1 MIDRKKYKGKC
12 QNLLNTDSFI
22 QVDHDPTKAT
32 EGEIQRSIHKIK
44 NNLTKQE
51 YSRLY
56 PTGSSP
62 GKFYGRTKRHKLK
75 KGSSVDN
82 LPLRPV
88 ISNDGTAPNQ
98 LAKYLPK
105 LLSLLSKSQYTV
117 NSTKEFID
125 MIKKERI
132 PSSYKMISFDI
143 FFLYLLIFPV
153 VPLDYTVVL
162 TLKRIYGDKKIETKI
177 SRKDMKNMLPLCT
190 EKVHFTLEIIFTNK
204 KMVLP

>member
-82 LPLRPV
+82 
-88 ISNDGTAPNQ
+88 
-98 LAKYLPK
+98 
-105 LLSLLSKSQYTV
+105 SLLDQSFQMMELHQINWLNTYQ
-117 NSTKEFID
+117 NS
-125 MIKKERI
+125 
-132 PSSYKMISFDI
+132 
-143 FFLYLLIFPV
+143 FLY
-153 VPLDYTVVL
+153 
-162 TLKRIYGDKKIETKI
+162 
-177 SRKDMKNMLPLCT
+177 
-190 EKVHFTLEIIFTNK
+190 
-204 KMVLP
+204 